1 MAANTNI
8 ERPAG
13 RRDATRREAKRRD
26 GQLYSRVGGN
36 TGQGDCGS
44 LLQPLGVGTS
54 GVEDVSKFS
63 LDWRRR
69 VDVSSGEEAATA
81 AAAAAAVAAAAAARI
96 AYGPAAVGR
105 FAAMKKRTARCGDD
119 KRMERME
126 RTQPSEFGNAKV
138 GGMT

>member
-1 MAANTNI
+1 M
-8 ERPAG
+8 
-13 RRDATRREAKRRD
+13 
-26 GQLYSRVGGN
+26 
-36 TGQGDCGS
+36 
-44 LLQPLGVGTS
+44 
-54 GVEDVSKFS
+54 EDVSKFS
-63 LDWRRR
+63 LDCRRR
-69 VDVSSGEEAATA
+69 VDVSSGEEAAT
-81 AAAAAAVAAAAAARI
+81 AAVAAAAAARI